1 VNLDLYITFVLIATG
16 MILIPGPNVLLIVS
30 NSIAHGSRS
39 GLRTVFGT
47 SSAMVI
53 QLAVTTL
60 GMTSLMV
67 VLSESFQWLRWIGV
81 AYLVWLGVQQW
92 RCPPKN
98 SADHLVASSS
108 PRRAYWQGFTV
119 SMTNPKTLL
128 FFGAFL
134 PQFVDPALPALPQM
148 AALSVSFVILATT
161 FDSAYAL
168 VGGRFRG
175 SLEDPQR
182 IRFRKRVTGSLL
194 IGAGIGLALA
204 RRS

>member
-1 VNLDLYITFVLIATG
+1 VNLDLYVTFVLIATG

-30 NSIAHGSRS
+30 NGIAHGSRS
-39 GLRTVFGT
+39 GLQTVAGT
-47 SSAMVI
+47 SSAMVV

-60 GMTSLMV
+60 GTASLLA
-67 VLSESFQWLRWIGV
+67 VLSESFQWLRWVGV

-98 SADHLVASSS
+98 LANHETAYSS
-108 PRRAYWQGFTV
+108 PKRAYWQGFVV
-119 SMTNPKTLL
+119 SMTNPKTIL

-148 AALSVSFVILATT
+148 AALSMTFVFLATA
-161 FDSAYAL
+161 FDSVYAL
-168 VGGRFRG
+168 VGGRFLG
-175 SLEDPQR
+175 SLEDPHR
-182 IRFRKRVTGSLL
+182 IRFRNRVTGSLL
-194 IGAGIGLALA
+194 VGAGVGLAFA